1 MRRENVVAV
10 LIPFAGDINGM
21 LLQIYKEMK
30 DVILRKLLGTEQV
43 PEEMDGQMLDLLRRR
58 PILWRPPI

>member
-1 MRRENVVAV
+1 
-10 LIPFAGDINGM
+10 M